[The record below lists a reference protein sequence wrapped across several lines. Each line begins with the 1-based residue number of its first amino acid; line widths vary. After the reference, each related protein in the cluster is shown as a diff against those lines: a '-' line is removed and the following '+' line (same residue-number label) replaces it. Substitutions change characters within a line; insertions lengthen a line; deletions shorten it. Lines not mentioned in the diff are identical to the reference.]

1 MRLEEDDFPQP
12 PPANAQQP
20 SIPRALLFLFG
31 FSTLSF
37 AGAAYYSLKDT
48 EHVAAQL
55 RSSRDVFA
63 NISSFFSSSTDDNTA
78 GSAVWGAGVTEK
90 RLMAAKN
97 HETAS
102 RLGLRMD
109 WLVGW
114 CNQLG
119 LPAGLTEFVGR
130 SYLIAAETYLELSP
144 SQQVVLP
151 VVVANSAVFVL
162 WTVASARRGGGMWR
176 FMNANFLHRPS
187 TNAMRT
193 MLTSVFSH
201 QAFLHFLFN
210 NVALWS
216 IGGSALYYASY
227 KAQGRIAEASQTP
240 HFLAFFA
247 TAGVF
252 AATVSHIVAA
262 VRFRR
267 VSALHG
273 LEMAKRT
280 IGRQGSLGSS
290 GAVYSALVMSALAFP
305 DAKVGI
311 IFLPFITLPIGIGVA
326 GLVAADVAGIVLRW
340 RLFDHWAHLGGAAF
354 GAFYWYYGAQAWQS
368 LKRALV
374 EACGIGSNAAPRLV
388 EM

>member
-97 HETAS
+97 HETAT

-119 LPAGLTEFVGR
+119 LPAGLTEFDGR

-193 MLTSVFSH
+193 SGSCAVFSAMSH
-201 QAFLHFLFN
+201 RPLC
-210 NVALWS
+210 
-216 IGGSALYYASY
+216 
-227 KAQGRIAEASQTP
+227 
-240 HFLAFFA
+240 
-247 TAGVF
+247 AGK
-252 AATVSHIVAA
+252 S
-262 VRFRR
+262 
-267 VSALHG
+267 
-273 LEMAKRT
+273 
-280 IGRQGSLGSS
+280 
-290 GAVYSALVMSALAFP
+290 P
-305 DAKVGI
+305 
-311 IFLPFITLPIGIGVA
+311 
-326 GLVAADVAGIVLRW
+326 
-340 RLFDHWAHLGGAAF
+340 
-354 GAFYWYYGAQAWQS
+354 
-368 LKRALV
+368 
-374 EACGIGSNAAPRLV
+374 
-388 EM
+388 